1 MAGGLIKVV
10 NGEFVE
16 EFCEYSKNGKC
27 MACKTLSINCDGER
41 FWMCEQRKKTKEK
54 DT

>member
-1 MAGGLIKVV
+1 MAGGLLKVV
-10 NGEFVE
+10 NGELVE

-54 DT
+54 DN